1 MKFWKKKD
9 KSKASTNPFED
20 QNDSSSYSTEYSQT
34 PTANTD
40 SYGGRY
46 GTTTVLPNIDEAQ
59 DRRDLFDG
67 YQKPKS
73 RYDTSGQEDSY
84 EASKFSEA
92 DEDQEVVQIQNK
104 IRSVK
109 QDTLASTRNALQKI
123 SETESTAANTM
134 NMLGTQS
141 SKLSYEDSNQCMKLI
156 YILF

>member
-9 KSKASTNPFED
+9 KSKTSTNPFEE
-20 QNDSSSYSTEYSQT
+20 QSDSSSFSTEYSQT
-34 PTANTD
+34 STANTD

-46 GTTTVLPNIDEAQ
+46 RTAAPPNIDESQ
-59 DRRDLFDG
+59 DRRNLFDG
-67 YQKPKS
+67 YQRQKS

-84 EASKFSEA
+84 GTSKFSEG

-109 QDTLASTRNALQKI
+109 QDTLESTRNALQKI

-141 SKLSYEDSNQCMKLI
+141 SKLIYESSN
-156 YILF
+156 

>member
-9 KSKASTNPFED
+9 KSKTSTNPFEE
-20 QNDSSSYSTEYSQT
+20 QGDSSSFSTEYSQT
-34 PTANTD
+34 STANTD

-46 GTTTVLPNIDEAQ
+46 GTAAPPNINESQ
-59 DRRDLFDG
+59 DRRNLFDG
-67 YQKPKS
+67 YQRQKS

-84 EASKFSEA
+84 GTSKFSEG

-109 QDTLASTRNALQKI
+109 QDTLESTRNALQKI

-141 SKLSYEDSNQCMKLI
+141 SKLIYESSN
-156 YILF
+156 